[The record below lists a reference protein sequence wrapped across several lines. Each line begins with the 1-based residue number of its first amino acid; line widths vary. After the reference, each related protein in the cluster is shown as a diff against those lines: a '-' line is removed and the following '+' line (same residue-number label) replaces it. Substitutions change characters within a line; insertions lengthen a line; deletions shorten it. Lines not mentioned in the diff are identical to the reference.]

1 MGAPGVPEGALERA
15 AAALGPFAGEV
26 GTRRPGAGEAAR
38 AALQALGEAGG
49 GGGCGPPAARARGLL
64 LEGWARRLAAGGRH
78 SAEAE
83 EALVRAVKLDP
94 EGVEAWNLLGS
105 ELWDKGDLDSARH
118 CFEYG
123 GRLRPNG
130 EGLRQL
136 SILRR
141 QLAKREGGGGGEG
154 QPHRQAV
161 EQSVEEAKQAVG
173 LDISD
178 GHSWYVL
185 GNAYLALYFT
195 DVAAGLG
202 VLQKSLKAYQN
213 AERNGAPEEADLCY
227 NRGTVCGYLNRY
239 QDALDSFKEAQ
250 GLDAD
255 LPCAAQIRG
264 LVHTLSQLTTL
275 TQAKCHLK
283 PRKIATL
290 ASAIAEACAGLGRG
304 RAVARTVEG
313 LEEGTNRGAAL
324 NSKIL
329 QSLSDQSD
337 VPLYF
342 VAIDSAGACF
352 ALMVFGLKHSAI
364 KQNAVL
370 TLLDPVLH
378 SVAVRHEGKELAFQ
392 ALRMEGESAEKK
404 ILIDGKPLVGAS
416 LAPVMS
422 STLFNQSNTAQ
433 GLPGGAQ

>member
-1 MGAPGVPEGALERA
+1 MAAGEPGGALERA

-26 GTRRPGAGEAAR
+26 GARRPGARGAAR

-49 GGGCGPPAARARGLL
+49 SGGGAPPAVRARALL

-105 ELWDKGDLDSARH
+105 ELWDKGDLDCARH
-118 CFEYG
+118 CLEYS

-141 QLAKREGGGGGEG
+141 QLAKREGGAGGGEG
-154 QPHRQAV
+154 QPHRKAV

-173 LDISD
+173 LDIAD

-213 AERNGAPEEADLCY
+213 AERNGAPEEADLCF
-227 NRGTVCGYLNRY
+227 NRGTVCRYLNRY

-250 GLDAD
+250 GLDAN

-275 TQAKCHLK
+275 TQAKCQLK
-283 PRKIATL
+283 PHKIATL
-290 ASAIAEACAGLGRG
+290 ASAIAEACAGLGKE
-304 RAVARTVEG
+304 RAAARTVES

-324 NSKIL
+324 NCKIL
-329 QSLSDQSD
+329 QSLSDESD
-337 VPLYF
+337 VPLFF

-404 ILIDGKPLVGAS
+404 ILIGGKPLVGAS

-422 STLFNQSNTAQ
+422 STLFNQGNAAQ
-433 GLPGGAQ
+433 GLPGSAQ

>member
-1 MGAPGVPEGALERA
+1 M
-15 AAALGPFAGEV
+15 
-26 GTRRPGAGEAAR
+26 
-38 AALQALGEAGG
+38 
-49 GGGCGPPAARARGLL
+49 
-64 LEGWARRLAAGGRH
+64 
-78 SAEAE
+78 
-83 EALVRAVKLDP
+83 
-94 EGVEAWNLLGS
+94 
-105 ELWDKGDLDSARH
+105 
-118 CFEYG
+118 
-123 GRLRPNG
+123 
-130 EGLRQL
+130 
-136 SILRR
+136 
-141 QLAKREGGGGGEG
+141 
-154 QPHRQAV
+154 
-161 EQSVEEAKQAVG
+161 EEAKQAVG

-227 NRGTVCGYLNRY
+227 NRGTVCRYLNRY

-250 GLDAD
+250 VLDAN
-255 LPCAAQIRG
+255 LPCASQIRG

-304 RAVARTVEG
+304 RAAARTVES

-324 NSKIL
+324 NCKIL